1 MKIEINVID
10 AKSEFDDLTRE
21 VREWN
26 EKTFPEA
33 TREGQ
38 FAKLEEEMAEFKE
51 AAMRADD
58 EKMSKEFADIL
69 IVLMGLTRWKSL
81 VADYLLKRFTD
92 CSDEEV
98 ERLIKNVRAKM
109 KINRERSKKGLWKK
123 TEVGSYHH

>member
-1 MKIEINVID
+1 MKIEINIID

-21 VREWN
+21 VRRWN

-92 CSDEEV
+92 GTDEEV

-123 TEVGSYHH
+123 STDGSYHH

>member
-1 MKIEINVID
+1 
-10 AKSEFDDLTRE
+10 
-21 VREWN
+21 
-26 EKTFPEA
+26 
-33 TREGQ
+33 
-38 FAKLEEEMAEFKE
+38 MAEFKE

-92 CSDEEV
+92 GSEEEI